1 MAESLGETPASRY
14 HLLRPLGSG
23 GMGTV
28 WLARDDLLD
37 REVAVKELRVPDGL
51 PERERAE
58 RVARV
63 MREAEVTARIRHP
76 GIVAVHDVLVHDGRP
91 WIVMELLHGR
101 DLSKEIATYGPVP
114 PPLVAD
120 IGARVL
126 EALSEAHSRGVQ
138 HRDVKPGNVFLTEGG
153 RVVLTDFGIA
163 RPADQT
169 ALTEAGL
176 LVGSPGFIAP
186 ERLSGDPG
194 GPAADLWSLAATLY
208 TAVEGVSPYRSSPQE
223 SNAEVIAATLTRD
236 PRPPHLAGPLGPL
249 LTWMLAR
256 DPAAR
261 PDAATTLDLL
271 RRIAAGGAPE
281 ISPEIRPKTAP
292 KIKEAPACRPGARR
306 TRIMVMA
313 AVAVVAVAATAVVV
327 LDDGGE
333 EAVAR
338 PRPVSPTFD
347 RKVDLCRAL
356 TPDQVGRLLG
366 ATTPPKGRAS
376 DDGCQWTVTG
386 AGLTLA
392 AETDS
397 DTPEPWSLTLESAR
411 TLMSGLRRQYGSAPR
426 DGNWIWYEIGVDRK
440 VPVIVSGARPAAD
453 VGDEAFTADITE
465 PGGGAQASEV
475 YFRLGDLVAR
485 LQYADLDA
493 GSMADVRRRAVEAA
507 ELAAEGLRGLA

>member
-28 WLARDDLLD
+28 WLARDVLLD

-76 GIVAVHDVLVHDGRP
+76 GIVAVHDVLVHDGKP
-91 WIVMELLHGR
+91 WIVMELLYGH
-101 DLSKEIATYGPVP
+101 DLSEEISTYGPMA

-138 HRDVKPGNVFLTEGG
+138 HRDVKPGNVFLADGG

-186 ERLSGDPG
+186 ERLSGEPG

-208 TAVEGVSPYRSSPQE
+208 AAVEGGSPYRSSSQE
-223 SNAEVIAATLTRD
+223 SPAEVIAATLTRD
-236 PRPPHLAGPLGPL
+236 PRPPRLAGPLGPL
-249 LTWMLAR
+249 LMWMLAR

-261 PDAATTLDLL
+261 PDAATALDLL

-281 ISPEIRPKTAP
+281 IRPVP
-292 KIKEAPACRPGARR
+292 MRRPGGKHARR
-306 TRIMVMA
+306 WIGVA
-313 AVAVVAVAATAVVV
+313 AAATAVAVTATAAVLV
-327 LDDGGE
+327 LDDGGNDGGA
-333 EAVAR
+333 EAAAR
-338 PRPVSPTFD
+338 PRPVSPTFS

-356 TPDQVGRLLG
+356 TPEQVGRVLG
-366 ATTPPKGRAS
+366 TDTPPKGRAS
-376 DDGCQWTVTG
+376 GDECQWTVTG
-386 AGLTLA
+386 AGISLSA
-392 AETDS
+392 QTDS
-397 DTPEPWSLTLESAR
+397 DTPEPWALTLDSAR
-411 TLMSGLRRQYGSAPR
+411 TLLAGLRRQYGSAPR
-426 DGNWIWYEIGVDRK
+426 DGNWIWYEVGVDRRTA
-440 VPVIVSGARPAAD
+440 VIVSAARPAAG
-453 VGDEAFTADITE
+453 VGDEAFTADITRPE
-465 PGGGAQASEV
+465 GAAQASEV

-485 LQYADLDA
+485 FQYADLDA
-493 GSMADVRRRAVEAA
+493 GSVEDLRQRAMEAA
-507 ELAAEGLRGLA
+507 GMAVEGLRGLA